1 LAILLAI
8 PAATELG
15 PMRQFKRHCLGLT
28 ALLLISALVG
38 PAGGGSPEDLKIP
51 NAVYCDNRGNKNT
64 SPKQAVAVGYTMN
77 VFSSRFNDTI
87 DMSNS
92 GAPGFQWYPFS
103 FYGSKPNL
111 KAIRPNADGSVTLLG
126 DVTGP
131 NGEIATGWAGPK
143 GFVGTS
149 FGGGGYFEAELSFNP
164 QDAIKANFAG
174 WPSFWALA
182 REHIDN
188 TGSTQWPGQIA
199 GYDHYIEADFFEYN
213 IYPYTKQL
221 ESYGS
226 SLHDW
231 SGVWTP
237 ARGYPTN
244 ISSDPLV
251 AAPTGTVFTNYH
263 KYGMLWIPATSTT
276 QGYAKF
282 YFDNVQVGGKTL
294 NSSLPCRVMRRLRL
308 AEFCSSALTWDLFT
322 NQIPASFPPFAIMD
336 KQHLVL
342 ILGTGVGIPMNVNSV
357 NVWTK

>member
-38 PAGGGSPEDLKIP
+38 PASGGSPEDVKIP
-51 NAVYCDNRGNKNT
+51 NAVYRDNRGNKNT

-103 FYGSKPNL
+103 FFGSQPNL

-126 DVTGP
+126 DTTGP
-131 NGEIATGWAGPK
+131 NGQIATGWIGPN
-143 GFVGTS
+143 GFVGKS
-149 FGGGGYFEAELSFNP
+149 FAGGGYFEAEISFNP
-164 QDAIKANFAG
+164 QDAINANFAG

-182 REHIDN
+182 REHI
-188 TGSTQWPGQIA
+188 TGSAQWPGQIA
-199 GYDHYIEADFFEYN
+199 GYDHFIEADFFEYES
-213 IYPYTKQL
+213 YPHTKQL

-226 SLHDW
+226 TLHDW

-237 ARGYPTN
+237 ATGYPTN

-282 YFDNVQVGGKTL
+282 YFDNVQVGKT
-294 NSSLPCRVMRRLRL
+294 V
-308 AEFCSSALTWDLFT
+308 TWDLFT
-322 NQIPASFPPFAIMD
+322 NQTPASFPPFAIMD